1 MLWYWKWW
9 AVVSVRQS
17 LKIDAGAL
25 FFFDSLDVP
34 CGMFHLQDK
43 FSVMDFPQLTLL
55 KEITE
60 FSKNFQLF

>member
-1 MLWYWKWW
+1 M
-9 AVVSVRQS
+9 VSVRQS
-17 LKIDAGAL
+17 LKIDAGAFF

-43 FSVMDFPQLTLL
+43 FSVMDFPQLILL